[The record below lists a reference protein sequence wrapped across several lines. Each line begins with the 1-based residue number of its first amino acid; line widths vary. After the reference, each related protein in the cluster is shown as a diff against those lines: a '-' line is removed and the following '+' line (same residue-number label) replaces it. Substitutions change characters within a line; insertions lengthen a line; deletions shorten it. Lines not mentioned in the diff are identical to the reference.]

1 MQEDTA
7 DNAPEQQDLPSGQ
20 APPEPEDSG
29 PETAADREREVQR
42 HLSQQGREL
51 ADARRQVAAANAA
64 AAAQANKI
72 GELEAG
78 IRLLSENLTQ
88 RDQREAQARAQQIEA
103 ELASLPPADRLE
115 RKIEL
120 LQGQITDMRTAA
132 PQARPA
138 QQPAAPAP
146 QRQPTDQERSQYMER
161 RVREILAEAQQ
172 EFGAAPAVADIPDDA
187 WESEETFYRSVM
199 KQAAVAAR
207 NGGPVAQKKQD
218 AETPAQMRERI
229 RQEERERLGA
239 NSPTAPRSAPANRRK
254 TASEA
259 DVRAAVQTYDSRL
272 GPKANIE
279 KMKQLRESMGH

>member
-1 MQEDTA
+1 MIDPA
-7 DNAPEQQDLPSGQ
+7 DNAPVQDDLPSGQ
-20 APPEPEDSG
+20 APPEPESTG
-29 PETAADREREVQR
+29 PETEAEREREIQR

-120 LQGQITDMRTAA
+120 LQGQITDLRTAA
-132 PQARPA
+132 PQAQPA
-138 QQPAAPAP
+138 QRQPAPAP
-146 QRQPTDQERSQYMER
+146 QRQATDQERSAYMEQ
-161 RVREILAEAQQ
+161 RVREILGEAQQ
-172 EFGAAPAVADIPDDA
+172 TFGVAPSVQDIPDAD
-187 WESEETFYRSVM
+187 WESEETFYKSVM
-199 KQAAVAAR
+199 KQAALTAR

-229 RQEERERLGA
+229 RQEERERLGVT
-239 NSPTAPRSAPANRRK
+239 SPTAPRSAPANKRK
-254 TASEA
+254 AATDS
-259 DVRAAVQTYDSRL
+259 DVRAAAQTYDSRL
-272 GPKANIE
+272 GPKANIKKLQE
-279 KMKQLRESMGH
+279 LRESMGH